1 MPAHPHAHPDAR
13 PRPLRATR
21 RRPLLTTLLT
31 ASALT
36 LGGLTIAAPANAAA
50 RATSSAGSAALGAT
64 SYSIPS
70 GAKFVSPSGNNA
82 SSGSARSP
90 WRSLAHAVAKAG
102 SGATIVVRRGTYH
115 ESLTVPSGK
124 RLTIQ
129 SYPGEAVWLDG
140 SKRLTSWS
148 YEGGDW
154 RYSGW
159 TARFDSSPSYT
170 SGGAVSRD
178 AYFRFIDPAYPMA
191 SHPEMLFVDGARQR
205 QVSSRSAVVPGTFYV
220 DKANSRLYMGTNP
233 GKREVRASR
242 LKTALSVQGAGSV
255 VRGIGVRRY
264 ATSLPLMGTLRVM
277 AGNVTLE
284 NVTVTDNATQGI
296 FVNKSGARLRKVT
309 TQRNGSMGLQA
320 VYADGLKLESVK
332 VLDNNVER
340 FKKAPAAGGVK
351 ITRSRG
357 LTFKNSVFAGNH
369 GTGLWMDESVYD
381 AKVIGNDMVR
391 NASHGSSFEI
401 SSQVVYANNLVAK
414 NSNQGLKINNATN
427 VQIWNNTV
435 VGNGGR
441 PIWLVQDSRLAK
453 NLSTYGHDRRR
464 SLPDPTVTWVLKNLA
479 VHNNVFSGTGSSN
492 KTLLQL
498 QDDVLDRTAGSI
510 GVVTNG
516 NAYHR
521 PSTTAPA
528 YAVIWASGR
537 TNPYVYSSIS
547 KFRSATGRESR
558 GKEFNGAAIVDSAY
572 RPTTAL
578 RNVTYATA
586 TPLSSTIASLTGKA
600 SGSRHVGAWMG

>member
-1 MPAHPHAHPDAR
+1 MPAAR

-21 RRPLLTTLLT
+21 RPLVTTLLT

-36 LGGLTIAAPANAAA
+36 LGGLSIAAPASAAT
-50 RATSSAGSAALGAT
+50 RATASAGSSAVGAT
-64 SYSIPS
+64 SYAVPG

-82 SSGSARSP
+82 SSGSAGSP
-90 WRSLAHAVAKAG
+90 WRTLSHAVARAG

-115 ESLTVPSGK
+115 ESVTVPSGK

-140 SKRLTSWS
+140 SKKLTAWAS
-148 YEGGDW
+148 EGGDW
-154 RYSGW
+154 RLGGW
-159 TARFDSSPSYT
+159 TARFDASASYT
-170 SGGAVSRD
+170 SGGAVSGD
-178 AYFRFIDPAYPMA
+178 ALWRFLDPAFPMA
-191 SHPEMLFVDGARQR
+191 AHPEMLFVNGASQR

-233 GKREVRASR
+233 GGKDVRASL
-242 LKTALSVQGAGSV
+242 LKTGLSIQGSGSV

-264 ATSLPLMGTLRVM
+264 ATSLPLMGTVRVLTS
-277 AGNVTLE
+277 NVTLE
-284 NVTVTDNATQGI
+284 NVTVADNATQGI
-296 FVNKSGARLRKVT
+296 FVNKGGAKLRKVT
-309 TQRNGSMGLQA
+309 SQRNGSMGVQA
-320 VYADGLKLESVK
+320 VYADGLTLDGVRIA
-332 VLDNNVER
+332 DNNVER

-351 ITRSRG
+351 ITRSRV
-357 LTFKNSVFAGNH
+357 LTFRNSVFSGNH

-381 AKVIGNDMVR
+381 AKIIGNDLVR

-401 SSQVVYANNLVAK
+401 SSKVVYANNLVAR
-414 NSNQGLKINNATN
+414 NAGQGLKINNATG
-427 VQIWNNTV
+427 VQVWNNTV

-453 NLSTYGHDRRR
+453 NTRTFGHDPRRP
-464 SLPDPTVTWVLKNLA
+464 LPDPTVTWVLKGLA
-479 VHNNVFSGTGSSN
+479 VHNNVFSGTGSAN

-510 GVVTNG
+510 GIVANG

-521 PSTTAPA
+521 PSPGAPG
-528 YAVIWASGR
+528 YATIWASGR
-537 TNPYVYSSIS
+537 ANPYVYTSIS
-547 KFRSATGRESR
+547 KFRSATGQESR

-578 RNVTYATA
+578 RNVISGSA
-586 TPLSSTIASLTGKA
+586 TPISSSIATLTGKSA
-600 SGSRHVGAWMG
+600 GSKHIGAWMG